1 MAGKIGDS
9 EQKVQIDRIMRVAFR
24 IARDAGATFI
34 NLKIENRKLK
44 IEKSNRIEN
53 LLCSYPSRLKA
64 VREACGQHTNYW
76 VVLVNSVLNGLSNGM
91 SEIVLAFTSLALTAG
106 GKVMEH
112 PVLKT
117 QFSIAVGNELDVC

>member
-9 EQKVQIDRIMRVAFR
+9 EQQRQIDRIMCVAFR
-24 IARDAGATFI
+24 IAPDAGATFI

-64 VREACGQHTNYW
+64 VREACGQHTNY
-76 VVLVNSVLNGLSNGM
+76 
-91 SEIVLAFTSLALTAG
+91 
-106 GKVMEH
+106 
-112 PVLKT
+112 
-117 QFSIAVGNELDVC
+117 